1 MPDTQ
6 LFSLS
11 ATDLVAGFA
20 RGDFSPVDVAE
31 SVLARIEVVQPQTNA
46 FAHVLAESARSSA
59 AASERRW
66 GEGRPAG
73 PIDGVPVTIKENVPV
88 AGIPMTMATRAF
100 DDAAPATVD
109 GPPAART
116 VEAGGVVVGVT
127 TMPEFAMLSSGVS
140 TLHGITRNPLDLT
153 RTVGGSSGG
162 AAAAAAGGCGPLH
175 GGSDIGG
182 SLRFPAAW
190 TGTTTLKPSWGR
202 LPVDPPYI
210 GRTIGAIARTV
221 ADVALYTSVLAGADA
236 RDYTALEHRDLP
248 WLEAV
253 REGAR
258 GELGRRAGDPE
269 RGAAGIRGLRA
280 GDPGRGAASTR
291 DLSTGDPERG
301 AGGIRGLRIG
311 LHTDAGCG
319 LPTDPEIIAAVT
331 SAAALFEQ
339 AGAVV
344 EPLPPFMAPEL
355 LNDLDMFFRVRSY
368 ADIVAYAPERR
379 ERILPYILQWI
390 EPAAAMSGA
399 DVIRHYS
406 GIQTMRARTVAAT
419 LPYDLVL
426 SPVAAMTAFAA
437 EQPAP
442 DPDRQMDHLNWAAP
456 YNFSE
461 QPAGS
466 ITCGFSSTGA
476 PIALQIAGRR
486 FDDLGV
492 LRAMAWFE
500 QARGPQRAVD
510 WAALDAVAVF
520 PSGP

>member
-1 MPDTQ
+1 MPDSS

-11 ATDLVAGFA
+11 ANDLVAGFA
-20 RGDFSPVDVAE
+20 RGDFSPVEVAE
-31 SVLARIEVVQPQTNA
+31 SVLARIDVVQPQANA
-46 FAHVLAESARSSA
+46 FAHVLAEKARDA
-59 AASERRW
+59 AVASERRW
-66 GEGRPAG
+66 REGRPAG
-73 PIDGVPVTIKENVPV
+73 PIDGVPVTVKENVPV
-88 AGIPMTMATRAF
+88 AGIPMTMATRAL
-100 DDAAPATVD
+100 DDAPPAPAD

-116 VEAGGVVVGVT
+116 VEAGGVVVGIT

-140 TLHGITRNPLDLT
+140 TIHGVTRNPLDLS

-162 AAAAAAGGCGPLH
+162 AAAAAAGGCGPVH

-221 ADVALYTSVLAGADA
+221 ADVALYTSVLARPDA
-236 RDYTALEHRDLP
+236 RDYTSLEHRELP
-248 WLEAV
+248 WLDAV
-253 REGAR
+253 ADGAR
-258 GELGRRAGDPE
+258 DTG
-269 RGAAGIRGLRA
+269 GATNRGIRGLRV
-280 GDPGRGAASTR
+280 
-291 DLSTGDPERG
+291 
-301 AGGIRGLRIG
+301 G

-319 LPTDPEIIAAVT
+319 LRTDPEIVAAVVA
-331 SAAALFEQ
+331 AAALFER
-339 AGAVV
+339 AGAIV
-344 EPLPPFMAPEL
+344 EPLEPFLTPEL

-368 ADIVAYAPERR
+368 ADITAYTPERR
-379 ERILPYILQWI
+379 QRILPYILNWI
-390 EPAAAMSGA
+390 EPAAEMSGA
-399 DVIRHYS
+399 DVIRHYG

-419 LPYDLVL
+419 APYDLVL

-437 EQPAP
+437 ELPAP
-442 DPDRQMDHLNWAAP
+442 DPEHQMDHLNWAAP

-466 ITCGFSSTGA
+466 INCGFSSTGA

-492 LRAMAWFE
+492 IRAMSWFE
-500 QARGPQRAVD
+500 QSRGRECAIEWNSIDSLTVFPARG
-510 WAALDAVAVF
+510 
-520 PSGP
+520 